1 MENVTEIDYSKVG
14 IDDNFM
20 FGYIMKDEK
29 RCKPFL
35 EQILDIK
42 IDHIEYMEKEKD
54 VDLSKISHSVRLD
67 IYVEDSK
74 TVYNCEMQV
83 KDTKNLPK
91 RSRYYQGQIDL
102 NLLRPGEDYNKLKRT
117 YIIFICKF
125 DLFGEGR
132 YLYTFENRCI
142 QNLQLHL
149 GDDSIKIFINTK
161 GRTGNVSD
169 EFKELIHFLDTSEI
183 KHYESGLVN
192 DLAQALEEAR
202 SNEKWRHDYMTWTQ
216 MLNEIRNEEREEG
229 RKEGLEEGREEGIK
243 ALIIDN
249 MEDGKSKEEI
259 LNKLIKRFNL
269 TQEKAEEYIN
279 NPELFTDQYL
289 NQ

>member
-1 MENVTEIDYSKVG
+1 
-14 IDDNFM
+14 
-20 FGYIMKDEK
+20 
-29 RCKPFL
+29 
-35 EQILDIK
+35 
-42 IDHIEYMEKEKD
+42 MEKEKD

-142 QNLQLHL
+142 QNLQLRL

-229 RKEGLEEGREEGIK
+229 RKEGLCSMVK
-243 ALIIDN
+243 TV
-249 MEDGKSKEEI
+249 KSFVGDDFDRVCEVIRKNEVYANVSDEEI
-259 LNKLIKRFNL
+259 RK
-269 TQEKAEEYIN
+269 YW
-279 NPELFTDQYL
+279 D
-289 NQ
+289 

>member
-142 QNLQLHL
+142 QNLQLRL

-161 GRTGNVSD
+161 GQTGNVSE

-229 RKEGLEEGREEGIK
+229 RKEGLEEGLEKGIK

-249 MEDGKSKEEI
+249 MEDGKTKEEI
-259 LNKLIKRFNL
+259 SDKLIKRFDIS
-269 TQEKAEEYIN
+269 QEEAEKYIKSC
-279 NPELFTDQYL
+279 EK
-289 NQ
+289 